1 MKTVW
6 QDIRYGV
13 RMLLKNPAF
22 TFIAVLALALG
33 IGANTAIFSVVNAVL
48 LKPLPYKN
56 PERLVM
62 LWEQHSQGGRMSVA
76 GLNFLE
82 WRKESRLLE
91 DITVFSN
98 ISFDLTGPDGAE
110 RIEGTRASAS
120 YFDVLGGQA
129 MLGRTFQAGDDAAS
143 AQRVVVVNY
152 GFWQSRLGGDP
163 AVIGREIRLNDEP
176 RTIIGVMPSDF
187 GDRIE
192 TWVWTPMV
200 VDPEQMSVGGRS
212 LSAIARLKPGVTLG
226 QAQSEMSGIA
236 ARLSEARPQFNRGWG
251 VSLVP
256 LHEQVTG
263 NIRLILLVLSGAV
276 GLVLLIACANVANLL
291 LASAARREHE
301 MAIRTALGAS
311 RARLSRQLLT
321 ESVLLALVGGALGL
335 LLALWGIDLLLG
347 LAPGGGIPRAREIGI
362 NSQVLAFTLLVSLLT
377 GVVFGLAP
385 AWQSLRGD
393 LSAALKGAGKSSSVS
408 FGRSRLRGALVVV
421 EVALAVVLLVG
432 AGLLMRSFVR
442 LTEVDPGF
450 SAGNVLLLEVPLSA
464 TRYNEDHQVLRFY
477 DEMFRRVRSLP
488 GVEAAGTTH
497 SLPLGGSDSTRP
509 FIIADTPPPD
519 PGTEPGADYSVISPD
534 YFRAL
539 GIPVVRGREF
549 NETDNAGAPGVV
561 LINQSLA
568 RRYWKNEDPVGKR
581 LRQGAVSG
589 ESPWLTI
596 IGIVGDVRHGGLDRE
611 PKPEM
616 YFSYAQ
622 AAMQGSSSIVGN
634 RRRITLAVRVD
645 GNPAGYADAVR
656 REISGIDKNQ
666 PVTGVRTLT
675 DTVARSVMPQR
686 FNALLLGIFAVLAV
700 LLAMIGVYGVMSFAV
715 TGRTREIGI
724 RMALGARGADVV
736 RMIVGQGMLLV
747 VIGVVIGL
755 ASSFVLSR
763 LIATL
768 LYDTSA
774 TDPVVFAII
783 PTLLGVVALVACYI
797 PARRATKIDPMIALR
812 YE

>member
-1 MKTVW
+1 MTAVW
-6 QDIRYGV
+6 KDIKYSV
-13 RMLLKNPAF
+13 RMLVKNPGF
-22 TFIAVLALALG
+22 TLVAVIALALG

-62 LWEQHSQGGRMSVA
+62 LWEQPAQGGRMSVA

-91 DITVFSN
+91 DIMVFSN
-98 ISFDLTGPDGAE
+98 ASFDLTGPDAAE
-110 RIEGTRASAS
+110 RIEGTRASVS
-120 YFDVLGGQA
+120 YFDMLGGQA

-143 AQRVVVVNY
+143 APRVVVVSH

-163 AVIGREIRLNDEP
+163 AAIGREIKLNDEP
-176 RTIIGVMPSDF
+176 RTVIGVMPPDF

-192 TWVWTPMV
+192 TWVWTPII

-226 QAQSEMSGIA
+226 QAQGEMSAIA
-236 ARLSEARPQFNRGWG
+236 ARLAEVRPQFNRGWG

-263 NIRLILLVLSGAV
+263 NVRLILLVLSGAV

-311 RARLSRQLLT
+311 RARLSRQVLT
-321 ESVLLALVGGALGL
+321 ESVLLALLGGALGL

-347 LAPGGGIPRAREIGI
+347 LAPGSIPRAREIGI
-362 NSQVLAFTLLVSLLT
+362 NSQVLGFTLLVSFLT
-377 GVVFGLAP
+377 GIVFGLAP

-393 LSAALKGAGKSSSVS
+393 LSAALKGAGKSSSGS
-408 FGRSRLRGALVVV
+408 FQHSRLRSALVVV
-421 EVALAVVLLVG
+421 EVALAIVLLVG

-450 SAGNVLLLEVPLSA
+450 SAGNVLLLEVPLST
-464 TRYNEDHQVLRFY
+464 TRYSEDHQVLRFY

-509 FIIADTPPPD
+509 FIIADAPLPD
-519 PGTEPGADYSVISPD
+519 PGTEPSANYSVISPD
-534 YFRAL
+534 YFRTM

-549 NETDNAGAPGVV
+549 LETDNAGAPGVV

-568 RRYWKNEDPVGKR
+568 RRYWKDEDPVGKR
-581 LRQGAVSG
+581 LRQGAVSN

-596 IGIVGDVRHGGLDRE
+596 VGVVGDVRHGGLDRE
-611 PKPEM
+611 PRPEM

-622 AAMQGSSSIVGN
+622 AAMQQSSSIAGN

-645 GNPAGYADAVR
+645 GNPASYADAVR

-666 PVTGVRTLT
+666 PVTGVRTLGE
-675 DTVARSVMPQR
+675 TVARSVMPQR
-686 FNALLLGIFAVLAV
+686 FNALLLGIFAGLAV
-700 LLAMIGVYGVMSFAV
+700 LLAMIGVYGVMNFAV

-747 VIGVVIGL
+747 VIGVIIGL
-755 ASSFVLSR
+755 ASSFVLTR
-763 LIATL
+763 LIANL
-768 LYDTSA
+768 LYETSA

-783 PTLLGVVALVACYI
+783 PTLLGLAALIACYI